1 MKAIGLTGGI
11 GSGKS
16 TVASMFAQRGIPVL
30 DLDQVGKIFLKN
42 KCVQDDLCAAFGD
55 TVVKQGVV
63 QSTKLAAIA
72 FADDESTKRLNAIL
86 HPHIYAYEQQWLAEQ
101 TGDYAMVEASV
112 LIESGGVERMDA
124 LVVVMADE
132 AVRKARVLARG
143 KQDESMFERIVKR
156 QCDDDTRL
164 LMANY
169 LLDNDG
175 DMKALE
181 QQVVLLSKQLA
192 CKKCNF

>member
-1 MKAIGLTGGI
+1 VKAIGLTGGI

-16 TVASMFAQRGIPVL
+16 TVARMFVQSGVPVL
-30 DLDQVGKIFLKN
+30 DLDQVGKIFLKD
-42 KCVQDDLCAAFGD
+42 KRVQDDLCSAFGD
-55 TVVKQGVV
+55 AVVKQGVV

-86 HPHIYAYEQQWLAEQ
+86 HPHIYAYEQQWLTEQ
-101 TGDYAMVEASV
+101 TGDYAMIEASV
-112 LIESGGVERMDA
+112 LIESGGAGRMDA

-181 QQVVLLSKQLA
+181 QQVVLLPKQLA
-192 CKKCNF
+192 CKKM

>member
-1 MKAIGLTGGI
+1 MRAIGLTGGI

-16 TVASMFAQRGIPVL
+16 TVASMFAQSGVPVL
-30 DLDQVGKIFLKN
+30 DLDQVGKIFLKD
-42 KCVQDDLCAAFGD
+42 KSVQDDLCAAFGD

-72 FADDESTKRLNAIL
+72 FGNEENTKRLNAIL
-86 HPHIYAYEQQWLAEQ
+86 HPHIYTYEQQWLAEQ
-101 TGDYAMVEASV
+101 TGDYAIIEASV
-112 LIESGGVERMDA
+112 LIESGGVERMDT

-143 KQDESMFERIVKR
+143 KQDEWMFERIVKR
-156 QCDDDTRL
+156 QCDDDSRL

-175 DMKALE
+175 DMDGLQ
-181 QQVVLLSKQLA
+181 QQVLWLTKQLIA
-192 CKKCNF
+192 